1 MVDGEKEIL
10 TMFENNKD
18 GLTFEEI
25 HTNEKFQPEVHF
37 QNGNLT
43 KISISLVRVLNQM
56 INSEILV
63 WRQGKYFLK
72 NDIS

>member
-1 MVDGEKEIL
+1 MLDGEKEIL
-10 TMFENNKD
+10 AMFQSTKD

-37 QNGNLT
+37 QNGKLT
-43 KISISLVRVLNQM
+43 KISFSLVRVLNQM
-56 INSEILV
+56 INSEILI

-72 NDIS
+72 SDIS